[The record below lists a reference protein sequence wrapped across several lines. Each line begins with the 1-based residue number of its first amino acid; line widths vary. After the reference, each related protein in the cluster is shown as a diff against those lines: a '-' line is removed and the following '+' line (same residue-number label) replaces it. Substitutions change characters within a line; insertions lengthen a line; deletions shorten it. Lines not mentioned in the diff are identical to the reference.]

1 MAGNLTTV
9 TAAIARTA
17 LPTVPRSQVNSGN
30 GSQPVSSTGNLVST
44 GGQALPARST
54 ARPVPQIDFSEVVQ
68 QLDAFVEN
76 GQRSLRFRVD
86 DATGRTVIT
95 VVNEST
101 QEVVRQIPPAEK
113 LAVVQNLDRLQG
125 RLVDAR
131 V

>member
-17 LPTVPRSQVNSGN
+17 VPTVPKLH
-30 GSQPVSSTGNLVST
+30 GSASLPVEPTGNSVAT
-44 GGQALPARST
+44 GGQALPVQPA
-54 ARPVPQIDFSEVVQ
+54 AQPVPQIDFSQLVQ

-86 DATGRTVIT
+86 DATGHTVIT
-95 VVNEST
+95 VVNENT
-101 QEVVRQIPPAEK
+101 QEVIRQIPPEVK
-113 LAVVQNLDRLQG
+113 LSLMRNLDRLQG
-125 RLVDAR
+125 LLVDAR